1 MFGLLAN
8 KYALETLPY
17 HVVDVEDVACTMSGL
32 VVAAFGFGETGCLDQ
47 GGDMGGLPAPPA
59 TKSAVS
65 RPREP
70 TLPGH
75 AAQRQPG
82 GRLHGGRDSPTA
94 PRLGSIFSSL
104 RRLTGPLNQDEVLSV
119 PTNLVNSSG
128 TVNFQDTAGKSVKGR
143 VGIFTSFVQG
153 LSGNGD
159 LIYAFTSDK
168 YNTYRCEALE
178 TLEFE
183 PDEQFVKDSIT
194 ASLRVQDFLGNSN
207 SFFGGRR
214 VYMITG
220 LKIATGFAMSSTDSA
235 GHGPQLK
242 VAVDVPV
249 TGGPELNLTLGASRD
264 ISYGPASS
272 RIVFAYRAIKISPK
286 GDGEVRYKDLSGGT
300 YGVGDDGVDSEGP
313 FWVMEPVGGGNHT

>member
-1 MFGLLAN
+1 MST
-8 KYALETLPY
+8 ALY
-17 HVVDVEDVACTMSGL
+17 IR
-32 VVAAFGFGETGCLDQ
+32 
-47 GGDMGGLPAPPA
+47 APRFDI
-59 TKSAVS
+59 S
-65 RPREP
+65 
-70 TLPGH
+70 H
-75 AAQRQPG
+75 
-82 GRLHGGRDSPTA
+82 DSPTA

-153 LSGNGD
+153 LSGGGD
-159 LIYAFTSDK
+159 LIYAFASDK
-168 YNTYRCEALE
+168 HKTYRCEALE

-194 ASLRVQDFLGNSN
+194 ASLRVQDFLENSN

-220 LKIATGFAMSSTDSA
+220 LKIAAGFAVSSTDS
-235 GHGPQLK
+235 GPQLK
-242 VAVDVPV
+242 VAVDGTGFGVPV
-249 TGGPELNLTLGASRD
+249 ARGPELNLTLGASRD

-286 GDGEVRYKDLSGGT
+286 GDGQVRYKDLGGGT

-313 FWVMEPVGGGNHT
+313 FWDMEPVGEGTILEEFPGAEIVAIQH